1 MCFHQGE
8 KQVAIDGSSFA
19 AKKAQPFLKT
29 EGVGA
34 GAGAD
39 AANCCHSKLPRK

>member
-34 GAGAD
+34 GAD